1 MLKMGKFAKVSALV
15 VSAGLV
21 ASACSSSSSATT
33 NGAASSAAAGGGGS
47 APKTIVIG
55 ATLPLTGSGAPYGKT
70 FLSAINI
77 AADYINQNGGVN
89 GAKIKVVALD
99 DQALAGPAVIDTK
112 QLISADHA
120 VVVATA
126 YNDPPLAQYKIGK
139 TDGVPIING
148 GGNDPA
154 LLNLPY
160 LWNTASIFTNE
171 EVVAFDY
178 AKAHGTKSVGI
189 IAASNYT
196 NYDITLFQKIADNIF
211 GGSQKL
217 VTFAPTATNVTSQL
231 QELQAAHPD
240 VISPMTSGTLTLTV
254 AQDMQQL
261 GMKEKVVGIDG
272 MLTVPANIVNQPA
285 WNGAIG
291 GVPVAPPSSW
301 LEAKTKAQT
310 GSDATVYSTYFANIP
325 FVVKDAVLALE
336 KAGKSVTGA
345 NINAFLETS
354 ATNGTSME
362 GSNGP
367 ITFEPNHTVGL
378 GYTVSQIQPDG
389 SLKVLQTLSQSSVA
403 SEVKAAG
410 A

>member
-1 MLKMGKFAKVSALV
+1 MLKIGRFTKVSAFV
-15 VSAGLV
+15 IAAGLV

-33 NGAASSAAAGGGGS
+33 SAAARS
-47 APKTIVIG
+47 VRAAPKTIVIG
-55 ATLPLTGSGAPYGKT
+55 ATLPLTGSGAPYGQT
-70 FLSAINI
+70 FLSAIKI
-77 AADYINQNGGVN
+77 AADYINQHGGVN

-99 DQALAGPAVIDTK
+99 DQALAAPAIIDTK

-120 VVVATA
+120 LVVATA
-126 YNDPPLAQYKIGK
+126 YNDPPLAQYKIGQA
-139 TDGVPIING
+139 DGVPIING

-154 LLNLPY
+154 LLNRPY

-178 AKAHGTKSVGI
+178 AKSHGTKSVGI
-189 IAASNYT
+189 IAATNYT
-196 NYDITLFQKIADNIF
+196 NYDINLFEKIADNIF

-254 AQDMQQL
+254 AEDMDQL

-272 MLTVPANIVNQPA
+272 MLTVPANIVKQPA

-301 LEAKTKAQT
+301 LEARTKAQT

-345 NINAFLETS
+345 NINAFLESS
-354 ATNGTSME
+354 AKSGTAID

-367 ITFEPNHTVGL
+367 ITFQSNHTVEL
-378 GYTVSQIQPDG
+378 AYTASQVQPDG
-389 SLKVLQTLSQSSVA
+389 SLKVLQTLSPSQVA
-403 SEVKAAG
+403 AEVRAAKA
-410 A
+410 